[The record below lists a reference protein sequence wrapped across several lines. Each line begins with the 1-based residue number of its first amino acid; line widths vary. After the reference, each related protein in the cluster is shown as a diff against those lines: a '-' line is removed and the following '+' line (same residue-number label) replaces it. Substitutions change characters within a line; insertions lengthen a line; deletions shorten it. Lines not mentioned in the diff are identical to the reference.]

1 MRQGE
6 QQLQVKHQNL
16 VPLETKKAPGPA
28 EISAHTH
35 PVVPV
40 YIASL
45 HHVFAGAP
53 AFRVNHS

>member
-16 VPLETKKAPGPA
+16 APLETKKAPGPA

-45 HHVFAGAP
+45 HYLFWPEHRP
-53 AFRVNHS
+53 